1 MSDLE
6 PLACLKRLAHEA
18 KPTVAIALGSGLG
31 PIAAELHPLLS
42 VPFSQIGGLSAPSVP
57 GHKGCVTLSKWSGR
71 SVLVLEGRLHSYEG
85 HCCEAITRPIRVAH
99 SLGARVFLSTNAAG
113 GIHPRLPPG
122 SFMVIRDHI
131 DWARPVLGRAVA
143 GSLDR
148 ARQPSP
154 YSSRLLQILLQE
166 ANRLSIDLFSGIYAA
181 VTGPNYETPAEIRAL
196 RHCGIDAVGMS
207 TIHEIE
213 AAHRLGME
221 CAAISCI
228 TNRAAGLDEG
238 AAITHDEVLQTAHAA
253 SDQLARLIEAW
264 IDKIAKENH
273 DNKTQD
279 WKNSEYSC

>member
-6 PLACLKRLAHEA
+6 PLACLKRLAQE

-31 PIAAELHPLLS
+31 PVAQGLHALFS
-42 VPFSQIGGLSAPSVP
+42 VPYTHIAGLIAPSVP
-57 GHKGCVTLSKWSGR
+57 GHKGCVTLCKWGGN

-85 HCCEAITRPIRVAH
+85 HFCETITRPIQLAH

-113 GIHPRLPPG
+113 GIHPRLSPG
-122 SFMVIRDHI
+122 SFMMIRDHV
-131 DWARPVLGRAVA
+131 DWTRPVVRRTEAA
-143 GSLDR
+143 SLES
-148 ARQPSP
+148 ATEPSP
-154 YSSRLLQILLQE
+154 YSARLLQILHQE

-213 AAHRLGME
+213 AAHHLGME

-238 AAITHDEVLQTAHAA
+238 AAITHDEVLQTANAA
-253 SDQLARLIEAW
+253 SDQLARLIEAC
-264 IDKIAKENH
+264 IERISTE
-273 DNKTQD
+273 
-279 WKNSEYSC
+279 EYLLGPDPPKC